1 MADHAAK
8 ASLYDALAE
17 SAKALANGRRA
28 ELVDVLAQGERSVE
42 ELADEIGQ
50 TVANT
55 SQHLQRLLRSGLVE
69 TRRDGTRIYYSLSS
83 PVVLTLWRTMRQTAE
98 EHVAGLQQ
106 LANDYLGDRSK
117 LHTITRD
124 ALRARL
130 RDGDVVVLDVRPEPE
145 YAAGHVRGAI
155 TIPIGE
161 LKSRL
166 GEIPEGAEIVA
177 YCRGPYCVYADD
189 AVRLMTRNGLNA
201 ARLEDGF
208 PEWVAARLPIEGR
221 TP

>member
-1 MADHAAK
+1 
-8 ASLYDALAE
+8 
-17 SAKALANGRRA
+17 
-28 ELVDVLAQGERSVE
+28 
-42 ELADEIGQ
+42 
-50 TVANT
+50 
-55 SQHLQRLLRSGLVE
+55 
-69 TRRDGTRIYYSLSS
+69 
-83 PVVLTLWRTMRQTAE
+83 
-98 EHVAGLQQ
+98 LQQ

-117 LHTITRD
+117 LRTITRD

-130 RDGDVVVLDVRPEPE
+130 SDGDVVVLDVRPEPE
-145 YAAGHVRGAI
+145 YTAGHIRGAI
-155 TIPIGE
+155 TIPVRD

-166 GEIPEGAEIVA
+166 GEIPAGAEVVA

-189 AVRLMTRNGLNA
+189 AVRLMTRNGLDA